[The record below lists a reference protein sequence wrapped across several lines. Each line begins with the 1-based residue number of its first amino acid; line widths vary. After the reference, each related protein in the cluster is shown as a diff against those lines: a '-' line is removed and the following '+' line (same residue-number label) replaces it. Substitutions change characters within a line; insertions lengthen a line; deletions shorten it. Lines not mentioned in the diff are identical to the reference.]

1 VSDVSIA
8 LSAERFTPRFK
19 KAERLTEAAHAKYP
33 DAIVDGSG
41 HSLGS
46 GVLVHTTQKYG
57 AEPWVGNSVGFNSA
71 TSPA

>member
-1 VSDVSIA
+1 MHISHRGSVTAEDWAVSDVSIA

-41 HSLGS
+41 QSLGS

-57 AEPWVGNSVGFNSA
+57 A
-71 TSPA
+71 